1 MGCLADGAGHGALN
15 ATHLPAPH
23 HATCLA
29 LLQPAR
35 SVSPVLTSI
44 PSLPLSPQVGLR
56 GYNVTRQLRLLGY
69 DAVNLTG
76 GWKTYQAVKAANM
89 LPGGATNGAAKL

>member
-1 MGCLADGAGHGALN
+1 M
-15 ATHLPAPH
+15 
-23 HATCLA
+23 
-29 LLQPAR
+29 AR
-35 SVSPVLTSI
+35 QL
-44 PSLPLSPQVGLR
+44 SLPCSPPCAPLPSAASLLQVGLR

-89 LPGGATNGAAKL
+89 RARSSTDLPSDLAAHRLAYMRSQRSTLQPTI